1 MVQVNRMLKPEKW
14 LAAFDSDGK
23 ALGFQKTLKSIVLG
37 VCCLTMKRCRDS
49 ILKKLFL
56 RFSPFSYSHEC
67 NSNLLEF
74 LNQNL
79 RCLILQLQPRDP

>member
-37 VCCLTMKRCRDS
+37 VCVVL
-49 ILKKLFL
+49 
-56 RFSPFSYSHEC
+56 P
-67 NSNLLEF
+67 
-74 LNQNL
+74 
-79 RCLILQLQPRDP
+79 